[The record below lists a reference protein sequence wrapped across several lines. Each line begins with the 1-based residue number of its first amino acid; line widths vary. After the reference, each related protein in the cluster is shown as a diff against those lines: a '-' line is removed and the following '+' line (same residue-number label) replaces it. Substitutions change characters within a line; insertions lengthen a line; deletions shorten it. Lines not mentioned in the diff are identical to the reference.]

1 MLELE
6 DKSLIVLD
14 KLYLIEYDD
23 TLLRWYI
30 VFDNGSA
37 KYITEKDRE
46 TIYNIFKE
54 NDKK

>member
-23 TLLRWYI
+23 TLLRWYT